1 MGPRRDGVYPAPH
14 GDSAVTGLAL
24 VTGAS
29 SGIGEAYAERLA
41 ADGVDLVL
49 VARRAD
55 RLRTLAERLQAT
67 HGITATV
74 AAADLADRAG
84 LEATCA
90 QAAELPLTL
99 VVNNAALAHYGPFAD
114 LEAARA
120 AELVDL
126 NVLAPVMLTRAAVA
140 GMLAR
145 GTGAVVNVASLLAFS
160 GAWEAP
166 QLPQRAVYA
175 ASKSFLVTFT
185 QILAAELRGTGVRA
199 QVVCP
204 GVVRSEFHS
213 RQGLDLSAVPRM
225 EPAAVVQASLRDLE
239 RGAVVCIPG
248 APDDAAID
256 GIVAAQAALR
266 GATRAVELPERFA
279 EGSPHHQ

>member
-1 MGPRRDGVYPAPH
+1 
-14 GDSAVTGLAL
+14 VTGLAL

-55 RLRTLAERLQAT
+55 RLEALAARLQAA

-74 AAADLADRAG
+74 VAADLGERAG

-90 QAAELPLTL
+90 RAAELPLTL
-99 VVNNAALAHYGPFAD
+99 LVNNAALAHYMPFAE
-114 LEAARA
+114 LPAAQA

-126 NVLAPVMLTRAAVA
+126 NVLAPVLVTRAAVA
-140 GMLAR
+140 GMVAR
-145 GTGAVVNVASLLAFS
+145 GAGAIVNVASLLAFS

-166 QLPQRAVYA
+166 HLPQRAVYA
-175 ASKSFLVTFT
+175 ASKAFLVTFT
-185 QILAAELRGTGVRA
+185 QILAAELRDTGVQA

-213 RQGLDLSAVPRM
+213 RQGLDMSAVPRM
-225 EPAAVVQASLRDLE
+225 EAASVVQASLRDLE

-256 GIVAAQAALR
+256 AIVAAQAGLR

-279 EGSPHHQ
+279 EGSPRRQ